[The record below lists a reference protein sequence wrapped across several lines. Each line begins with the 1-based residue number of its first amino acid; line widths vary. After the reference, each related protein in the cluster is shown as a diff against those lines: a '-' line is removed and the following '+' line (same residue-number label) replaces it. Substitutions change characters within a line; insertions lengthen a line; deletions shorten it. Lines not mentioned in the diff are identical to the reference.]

1 LGYAVTN
8 EQALPGTCSSAS
20 EYIFPATLVQSYI
33 KVPCHLRF
41 VVLLALLRS
50 QFEAEP
56 SRKVVVFFSTCGAVD
71 FHYALI
77 SEFHWVTHFQEVD
90 EEKGSFI
97 KSKTFRLH
105 GNMAQAER
113 NKLFLDIMK
122 KNVLFSY
129 ALMSQQEAWTFQKL
143 DALSSMTLQEM

>member
-1 LGYAVTN
+1 MNPLFINYTASLQIYQKPLGRFTA
-8 EQALPGTCSSAS
+8 
-20 EYIFPATLVQSYI
+20 IFLTSKIEMSIV
-33 KVPCHLRF
+33 VPCRLRF

-56 SRKVVVFFSTCGAVD
+56 SRKVVVFFSTCGEVD

-77 SEFHWVTHFQEVD
+77 SEFHWVTHFQYVD

-105 GNMAQAER
+105 GNMA
-113 NKLFLDIMK
+113 
-122 KNVLFSY
+122 
-129 ALMSQQEAWTFQKL
+129 
-143 DALSSMTLQEM
+143 